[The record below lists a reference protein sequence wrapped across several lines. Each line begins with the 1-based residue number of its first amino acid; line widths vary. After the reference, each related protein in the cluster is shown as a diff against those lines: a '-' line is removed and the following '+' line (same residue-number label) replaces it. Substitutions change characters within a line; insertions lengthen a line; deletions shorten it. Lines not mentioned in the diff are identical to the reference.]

1 MSTAIPTATPPE
13 QPSASTEPGLSRLSR
28 GIREYSLFQGVQL
41 VLERLQAAHPELD
54 EEALYQ
60 HLELQANPSMGF
72 PGSDIDRVQFFEEHG
87 ELRARLRINLVSLFG
102 AGSPLPAF
110 YGEQALG
117 DSEDGNPT
125 RAFLDLFN
133 NRLQRLLLPTWQKY
147 RYHARFQSGAADPF
161 SEQLFALIGL
171 PGARLPAPPPPHRRN
186 PLPPPPPPPPPSPRP
201 PLRPGRPGRPP
212 DPPPL
217 GAELETPAA
226 LPRPAQPA
234 RPLGSADRVGAA
246 LLLQA
251 RRAAYRTM
259 PGTPGGDSRRAT
271 QSPRPG
277 QQPAGRKPGARRVR
291 A

>member
-87 ELRARLRINLVSLFG
+87 
-102 AGSPLPAF
+102 
-110 YGEQALG
+110 
-117 DSEDGNPT
+117 DPT

-171 PGARLPAPPPPHRRN
+171 GGAQIRPPPRRAGGNPAAPPPP
-186 PLPPPPPPPPPSPRP
+186 P
-201 PLRPGRPGRPP
+201 
-212 DPPPL
+212 
-217 GAELETPAA
+217 
-226 LPRPAQPA
+226 
-234 RPLGSADRVGAA
+234 
-246 LLLQA
+246 
-251 RRAAYRTM
+251 
-259 PGTPGGDSRRAT
+259 
-271 QSPRPG
+271 
-277 QQPAGRKPGARRVR
+277 
-291 A
+291 